1 MKQTLYLV
9 LIFTMIICL
18 GCATTKPV
26 TTNAKNT
33 EPTAVSS
40 DSGATGTKE
49 LPKSYAPTEQSNNKA
64 RQVASVYGQV
74 EALKTAQ
81 SFNPVI
87 LKNIN
92 GSSSFTGGVLTRCDF
107 DVIKALVVAGWTPV
121 VIIRSPTGQ
130 KHLRTVL
137 GYNDPPEELILAD
150 PMEKTEVRQLKIS
163 YSDFDKTWDDPQKTC
178 LLIFPQYVSE
188 QLIKSKL
195 LKYLPSEK
203 LSSVTIQSKAQ

>member
-1 MKQTLYLV
+1 MKQMLYLV

-18 GCATTKPV
+18 GCATKSV
-26 TTNAKNT
+26 TPNAKNT

-40 DSGATGTKE
+40 DSGSTGTKE

-87 LKNIN
+87 LKNVN
-92 GSSSFTGGVLTRCDF
+92 EGSSFAGALLTRCDF
-107 DVIKALVVAGWTPV
+107 DVIKALVVAGWTPA
-121 VIIRSPTGQ
+121 VILRSPTGQ
-130 KHLRTVL
+130 KHMRTVL

-163 YSDFDKTWDDPQKTC
+163 YSDFDIMWDDPQKTC
-178 LLIFPQYVSE
+178 LLILPQYISE
-188 QLIKSKL
+188 QLIKNKL

-203 LSSVTIQSKAQ
+203 LTSVTIKSKVQ

>member
-1 MKQTLYLV
+1 MLYLV

-18 GCATTKPV
+18 GCATKSV
-26 TTNAKNT
+26 TPNAKNT
-33 EPTAVSS
+33 EPNAVSS
-40 DSGATGTKE
+40 NSGSTGTKE
-49 LPKSYAPTEQSNNKA
+49 LPKSYVPTEQSNNKA
-64 RQVASVYGQV
+64 RQVASVYGQIEV
-74 EALKTAQ
+74 LKTAQ
-81 SFNPVI
+81 SFDPVM
-87 LKNIN
+87 LKKIN
-92 GSSSFTGGVLTRCDF
+92 EGSSFAGALLTRCDF
-107 DVIKALVVAGWTPV
+107 DVIKALVIAGWTPV

-130 KHLRTVL
+130 KHMRTVL

-188 QLIKSKL
+188 QLIKDKL

-203 LSSVTIQSKAQ
+203 LTSVTIRSKVQ

>member
-1 MKQTLYLV
+1 MKQMLSLV
-9 LIFTMIICL
+9 LIFTMIVCL
-18 GCATTKPV
+18 GCATKSV
-26 TTNAKNT
+26 TPNAKNT
-33 EPTAVSS
+33 EPNVV
-40 DSGATGTKE
+40 GTRE

-81 SFNPVI
+81 SFTPVM

-92 GSSSFTGGVLTRCDF
+92 EGSSFAGALLTRCDL

-121 VIIRSPTGQ
+121 VIIRSPTGM

-137 GYNDPPEELILAD
+137 GYNDPPEELTLAD
-150 PMEKTEVRQLKIS
+150 PMEKSDVRQLKMS

-178 LLIFPQYVSE
+178 LLILPQYISE
-188 QLIKSKL
+188 QLIKDKL

-203 LSSVTIQSKAQ
+203 LTSVTIRSKVQ